1 MLRFPARTQS
11 PETLAVIFRPAHKI
25 ANTKKMNKI
34 LLLLN
39 IVLLSSCNGQT
50 NNVTENYS
58 QKVEYGLKGNVKEMK
73 KYVCKVE
80 NNKIPLDTTNFFR
93 SYIKTFDEDGN
104 SIEYNFSNKNE
115 KNTIYIKMIFS
126 GKSKDISYK
135 EIVSFDKQK
144 KEEKEYKYVW
154 LNDFTYKIVDIN
166 DENYSQ
172 TQTIKLNKEFSIIE
186 DNFKQGDYESLEK
199 REIIA
204 KNNKIEKIKSTITTK
219 TDDKTDIS
227 YHIEV
232 VKKYDKYDNPTIIYI
247 YNTLDEKQLSD
258 VVFQEYIYY

>member
-1 MLRFPARTQS
+1 MN
-11 PETLAVIFRPAHKI
+11 
-25 ANTKKMNKI
+25 NT
-34 LLLLN
+34 
-39 IVLLSSCNGQT
+39 
-50 NNVTENYS
+50 TESYS

-104 SIEYNFSNKNE
+104 SVEYNSSNKDG
-115 KNTIYIKMIFS
+115 KNTIHMKMIFS
-126 GKSKDISYK
+126 GKGKDISYK
-135 EIVSFDKQK
+135 ETVSFDKTK
-144 KEEKEYKYVW
+144 KQEKEYKYVW
-154 LNDFTYKIVDIN
+154 SDDFTYKIVDIN
-166 DENYSQ
+166 DGNYGQ

-199 REIIA
+199 RETIV

-219 TDDKTDIS
+219 TDDKAEIS
-227 YHIEV
+227 YHIEI

-247 YNTLDEKQLSD
+247 YNTLDETQLID
-258 VVFQEYIYY
+258 IIFQEYIYY